1 MRTPLQD
8 AVGSYLAKGRA
19 WFHMPGHKGRGN
31 GAFAGVLPWDV
42 TEVDGC
48 DSLFHADGPIDQLE
62 RAFAGVYGT
71 RRTLLCAGGAT
82 LCIQTMLALAC
93 GTGRKLVISRNI
105 HRSAINACALLALE
119 PVWVYPEQ
127 DAGDWFLGRYSP
139 EAVGQALTAHPD
151 AAAVYITS
159 PDYFGVM
166 SDLAGIAQVCR
177 AHGVPLL
184 VDNAHGA
191 HLPFLPEQYGC
202 PHPIACGA
210 SLCGDSLHKTMP
222 AMTGAALLQ
231 IGEERFA
238 GDAKRMMSM
247 FGSTSPSYPIM
258 LSCERAL
265 VYAQEGAAE
274 GFARTAARLDR
285 LRTLAQ
291 KRGFALP
298 CGVTD
303 PARLTLGFGALGW
316 TSQAFGDYIRAHGIE
331 PEYISGSAC
340 VFLANGM
347 NPDED
352 FARLEAAVRGI
363 EPRGNPVPVRP
374 VLPRPARVMGVREAA
389 FAPQERVPVEQALGR
404 VAAAEASPCPPGI
417 PVVMGGE
424 QIGPAELESLRL
436 YGVETVN
443 VVGQTG
449 ERRFHT

>member
-1 MRTPLQD
+1 MKPLQE
-8 AVGSYLAKGRA
+8 AVGSYLEKGRA
-19 WFHMPGHKGRGN
+19 WFHMPGHKGRGD
-31 GAFAGVLPWDV
+31 GAFAEILPWDV

-48 DSLFHADGPIDQLE
+48 DSLFHADGPIDLLE
-62 RAFAGVYGT
+62 QAFSRVYGT

-105 HRSAINACALLALE
+105 HRSAINACALLGLE

-139 EAVGQALTAHPD
+139 EAVGQALAAHPD
-151 AAAVYITS
+151 AAAVYLTS

-166 SDLAGIAQVCR
+166 SDLTGIAEACR
-177 AHGVPLL
+177 DYGVPLL
-184 VDNAHGA
+184 ADNAHGA
-191 HLPFLPEQYGC
+191 HLPFLPERYGC
-202 PHPIACGA
+202 LHPISCGA
-210 SLCGDSLHKTMP
+210 ALCGDSLHKTMP

-265 VYAQEGAAE
+265 GYAQKGAKE
-274 GFARTAARLDR
+274 GFARTTARLDA
-285 LRTLAQ
+285 LRILAQ
-291 KRGFALP
+291 QHGFALP
-298 CGVTD
+298 QGVTD

-316 TSQAFGDYIRAHGIE
+316 PEQAFGDYIRAHGIE

-347 NPDED
+347 NSDED

-363 EPRGNPVPVRP
+363 KPRGNPDPVRP
-374 VLPRPARVMGVREAA
+374 VLPHPVRAMGVREAA
-389 FAPQERVPVEQALGR
+389 FAPQEQVPVGQALGR

-436 YGVETVN
+436 YGVKTVN
-443 VVGQTG
+443 VV
-449 ERRFHT
+449 R